1 MSDERKPG
9 DLASDPW
16 RSLLTPMIF
25 SSSGP
30 DLALRAQAG
39 FAAHAPAPSHLR
51 PLPVSRN
58 SAWQAAERE
67 PRREG
72 GRERSAQ
79 RREGVT
85 VQQAARESVVDVRGR
100 VASRLQAKLQATTHG
115 LANECPTSGRRR
127 CGLAHRPRRVS
138 AYSPPGWVAFWIRTS
153 GAVSEE
159 RRLPAAHSLFFLVVM
174 RSFASSVVRYLGD
187 RPRWLRYRLRLADSV
202 DVSYRGFPEIT
213 VLRFVRDVWTFLK
226 DSEVNGCVK
235 QLFGNFDCAT
245 MTRLVPHILLADDFC
260 AFYS

>member
-1 MSDERKPG
+1 MPDERKPG

-51 PLPVSRN
+51 PLPVARFPKQRL
-58 SAWQAAERE
+58 AGRRE
-67 PRREG
+67 GTEEG

-85 VQQAARESVVDVRGR
+85 VHQAARESIVDVRGR

-138 AYSPPGWVAFWIRTS
+138 ANNPPG
-153 GAVSEE
+153 
-159 RRLPAAHSLFFLVVM
+159 
-174 RSFASSVVRYLGD
+174 
-187 RPRWLRYRLRLADSV
+187 
-202 DVSYRGFPEIT
+202 
-213 VLRFVRDVWTFLK
+213 
-226 DSEVNGCVK
+226 
-235 QLFGNFDCAT
+235 
-245 MTRLVPHILLADDFC
+245 
-260 AFYS
+260 

>member
-1 MSDERKPG
+1 MPDERKPG

-30 DLALRAQAG
+30 DLALRAQA
-39 FAAHAPAPSHLR
+39 ASLRTPPSAPFHLR

-85 VQQAARESVVDVRGR
+85 VQQAVRESVVDVRGR
-100 VASRLQAKLQATTHG
+100 VASRLHAKLQATTHG

-127 CGLAHRPRRVS
+127 CGLAHRPRR
-138 AYSPPGWVAFWIRTS
+138 ANSPPGWVAFWIRTS
-153 GAVSEE
+153 GAV
-159 RRLPAAHSLFFLVVM
+159 
-174 RSFASSVVRYLGD
+174 
-187 RPRWLRYRLRLADSV
+187 
-202 DVSYRGFPEIT
+202 
-213 VLRFVRDVWTFLK
+213 
-226 DSEVNGCVK
+226 
-235 QLFGNFDCAT
+235 
-245 MTRLVPHILLADDFC
+245 LLARTTPAPFSPCCDALVC
-260 AFYS
+260 I